1 MRNNE
6 IMRLGAILCA
16 ITFVVALI
24 LALGNLATEDKIAAL
39 TLQAQI
45 EARKEVLPAASE
57 FEELKVEGLGEGDYK
72 TVKSVFAGK
81 SGGNIVGY
89 SVGVA
94 PNGFGGAIDMIV
106 GIDNA
111 GKITGIT
118 IVNFSETP
126 GLGTKAKEPK
136 FKDQYNGK
144 PTKDYLAVIKNGTP
158 KDNEV
163 VAISGA
169 TITSN
174 AVTEG
179 VNSAIKA
186 IKEKV
191 NK

>member
-1 MRNNE
+1 MRKNE
-6 IMRLGAILCA
+6 IIRLGAILCA
-16 ITFVVALI
+16 ITFAVALI
-24 LALGNLATEDKIAAL
+24 LALGNLATEDKIIEL
-39 TLQAQI
+39 TKQAQND
-45 EARKEVLPAASE
+45 ARKAVLPSASE
-57 FEELKVEGLGEGDYK
+57 FEEVKVEGLGDGEYK

-81 SGGNIVGY
+81 SDGNVVGY
-89 SVGVA
+89 SIGVA

-118 IVNFSETP
+118 IVNFAETP
-126 GLGTKAKEPK
+126 GLGTRADEPK
-136 FKDQYNGK
+136 FKDQYAGK
-144 PTKDYLAVIKNGTP
+144 STDNSLAVIKNGTP
-158 KDNEV
+158 KDNEI

-179 VNSAIKA
+179 VNSAIEVV
-186 IKEKV
+186 KEKL